1 MASISPHDSAMDEAY
16 MRQAIK
22 EAEKAL
28 AQGEVP
34 IGCVIV
40 HDGRVI
46 GRGHNRTESLQDPTA
61 HAEMLAITSAA
72 GHMKS
77 WRLLGTTV
85 YCTVEPCAM
94 CAGALVLA
102 RVNRL
107 EFGAFDPKF
116 GACGSI
122 FDIVSDPKTNHKI
135 AVTGGLLE
143 EECAAIMREFF
154 KKRRLKEK

>member
-1 MASISPHDSAMDEAY
+1 MITKSPQGREIDESF

-22 EAEKAL
+22 EAGKAFAEK
-28 AQGEVP
+28 EVP
-34 IGCVIV
+34 VGCVIV
-40 HDGRVI
+40 HEGRII
-46 GRGHNRTESLQDPTA
+46 GRGYNRTESLQDPTA

-72 GHMKS
+72 EHLRS

-102 RVNRL
+102 RVRRL
-107 EFGAFDPKF
+107 VFGAADPKF

-122 FDIVSDPKTNHKI
+122 FNIVSDPRTNHQMAI
-135 AVTGGLLE
+135 TSGYLE
-143 EECAAIMREFF
+143 DECATIMREFF
-154 KKRRLKEK
+154 EKRRRKEK